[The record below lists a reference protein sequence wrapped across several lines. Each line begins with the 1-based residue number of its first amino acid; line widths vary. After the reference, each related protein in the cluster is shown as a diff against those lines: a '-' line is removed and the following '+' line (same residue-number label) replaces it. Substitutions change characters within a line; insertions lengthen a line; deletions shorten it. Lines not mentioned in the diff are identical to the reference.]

1 LQADVEEPVAALTKR
16 EILARRDEIVR
27 LARTHGAAD
36 IQLFGS
42 VARDEA
48 DETSDVDFLVTPA
61 PETPPF
67 FPGGLIAALE
77 ELLGHNVQITLSS
90 PRMSTLLRRSIERDR
105 IAL

>member
-1 LQADVEEPVAALTKR
+1 MAALTKR

-42 VARDEA
+42 VARDKA
-48 DETSDVDFLVTPA
+48 DGTSDVDFLVTPA

-67 FPGGLIAALE
+67 FPGSLIVALE
-77 ELLGHNVQITLSS
+77 DLLGRTVQVTLDS
-90 PRMSTLLRRSIERDR
+90 PRMSERLRRTIARDR
-105 IAL
+105 VALCGD

>member
-1 LQADVEEPVAALTKR
+1 MAALTKR

-27 LARTHGAAD
+27 LVHAHGATN

-77 ELLGHNVQITLSS
+77 DFLGRDVQITLSS
-90 PRMSTLLRRSIERDR
+90 PYMSARLRSAIARDR
-105 IAL
+105 VSL